1 MQACG
6 ASGSLIVLASD
17 EKTAHRFSRWPSWD
31 RHPGERR
38 RSGLLPVAGRNTNH
52 SRDRSSELAEPPIAT
67 DPYQTSQIW
76 PRGGRSSLTGALL
89 DRLTHRIHILEANG
103 EGHRLR
109 ESRPG

>member
-1 MQACG
+1 M
-6 ASGSLIVLASD
+6 
-17 EKTAHRFSRWPSWD
+17 
-31 RHPGERR
+31 
-38 RSGLLPVAGRNTNH
+38 
-52 SRDRSSELAEPPIAT
+52 AEPPIAT